1 MRRLFTPRAAGSGYN
16 LRPRARSIVGLAVR
30 MWVCAGVALS
40 LAPLQAG
47 AEEPLVVELVTA
59 TGAPDI
65 LSHSLTGE
73 VVARNKLSASFPTG
87 GRVAE
92 VLFQEGDAVATGTPL
107 ARMDS
112 VQQEQALR
120 AAEAGL
126 STAQAD
132 HRQAIED
139 FDRQETLLERGATTR
154 TSRDSAED
162 ALRIAEGVL
171 SQARADLDRAK
182 KALEDTVLLA
192 PTDATVID
200 RMVEPGQV
208 VGAAQPVMELA
219 LGQEIDAIFNVPE
232 VLLTRDMELEAI
244 DLVLIE
250 GPSEQFT
257 GQLRE
262 ISPLVDLNTGT
273 VKVTISVLDPPE
285 NMAYGDAVR
294 GTGWMQ
300 GGHFISLPYTALTAT
315 TKGPAVWIVNPET
328 MAVSIRQIAVD
339 RYTTE
344 RIIVASGLEDGALVV
359 SKGAQ
364 LLFPGR
370 IVRQMEVSQ

>member
-1 MRRLFTPRAAGSGYN
+1 MKRVFALRTAGFRRILPAGTRGIVALAA
-16 LRPRARSIVGLAVR
+16 RVWVGIA
-30 MWVCAGVALS
+30 VALS
-40 LAPLQAG
+40 LAPLPAV

-59 TGAPDI
+59 NSAPDI

-73 VVARNKLSASFPTG
+73 VVARDKLSASFPTG

-92 VLFQEGDAVATGTPL
+92 VLFQEGDLVAEGTPL

-126 STAQAD
+126 STAEAD
-132 HRQAIED
+132 YRQAIED

-219 LGQEIDAIFNVPE
+219 LGEEIDAIFNVPE
-232 VLLTRDMELEAI
+232 VLLTRDMKLEAI

-250 GPSEQFT
+250 GPSEHFT
-257 GQLRE
+257 GYLRE
-262 ISPLVDLNTGT
+262 ISPLVDLKTGT

-315 TKGPAVWIVNPET
+315 AKGPAVWIVDPET
-328 MAVSIRQIAVD
+328 MAVSIRQITVD
-339 RYTTE
+339 RFTTE
-344 RIIVASGLEDGALVV
+344 QIIVAGGLEEGALVV

>member
-1 MRRLFTPRAAGSGYN
+1 MRGLFTLRAAGSGRKS
-16 LRPRARSIVGLAVR
+16 RPRGIIGLAL
-30 MWVCAGVALS
+30 WVCVGFALS
-40 LAPLQAG
+40 LAPRPAM
-47 AEEPLVVELVTA
+47 AEQPLVVDLVTA

-73 VVARNKLSASFPTG
+73 VVARDKLSASFPTG

-92 VLFQEGDAVATGTPL
+92 VLFQEGDVVAKGTPL

-126 STAQAD
+126 STAEAD

-219 LGQEIDAIFNVPE
+219 LGQDIDAIFNVPE

-250 GPSEQFT
+250 GPSQHFS
-257 GQLRE
+257 GHLRE
-262 ISPLVDLNTGT
+262 ISPLVDLKTGT

-300 GGHFISLPYTALTAT
+300 GGHFISLPYTVLTAT
-315 TKGPAVWIVNPET
+315 TKGPAVWIVDPET

-339 RYTTE
+339 RFTTD
-344 RIIVASGLEDGALVV
+344 RIIVASGLEEGALVV